1 MKRSDI
7 KTAFGGEVNFTK
19 FIARDTRTAERLLN
33 ALDMTY
39 DDGYTVTPESHTL
52 DDKRVDLVVK
62 DGEGEVVL
70 VVESQDATGWLDSVH
85 SSKITYYMYDKG
97 CYEAALIC
105 EDADEHV
112 KGFVKFLNENT
123 PFRITLLSVVVFELD
138 KQTWC
143 EFIPLMRPSDLN
155 EKKIRSVSN
164 SNNSQLV
171 ADRVQQIG
179 ADYPEL
185 FTHLTRSYA
194 SKNYVGNTCINVG
207 IAPYQSGIN
216 RFAITLYHRGK
227 YNSNADF
234 EQSFTELCEEN
245 GVEPVFQKDK
255 AYVCK
260 FTDGRKIED
269 VADAVKFF
277 KLFVGAIEDKI
288 LKCNNG

>member
-19 FIARDTRTAERLLN
+19 FIARDNKTAERLLN

-39 DDGYTVTPESHTL
+39 EDGYTITPESHTL

-62 DGEGEVVL
+62 DSEGEVAL

-123 PFRITLLSVVVFELD
+123 PFRITLLSVVIFELEN
-138 KQTWC
+138 QQWC
-143 EFIPLMRPSDLN
+143 EFVPLMRPSALS
-155 EKKIRSVSN
+155 EKKIRQVDN
-164 SNNSQLV
+164 SAANQLV

-179 ADYPEL
+179 ADYPGL

-194 SKNYVGNTCINVG
+194 SKNYVGDTCINVG
-207 IAPYQSGIN
+207 IHPVQNHCSVMV
-216 RFAITLYHRGK
+216 YHRGK
-227 YNSNADF
+227 HNNDDF
-234 EQSFTELCEEN
+234 KSSFVDLCKAN
-245 GVEPVFQKDK
+245 NVKPMFQKN
-255 AYVCK
+255 AVYVNEYA
-260 FTDGRKIED
+260 DGRKIENP
-269 VADAVKFF
+269 AEAVTFF
-277 KLFVGAIEDKI
+277 KLFVKAVEDKT
-288 LKCNNG
+288 LKV

>member
-1 MKRSDI
+1 
-7 KTAFGGEVNFTK
+7 
-19 FIARDTRTAERLLN
+19 
-33 ALDMTY
+33 
-39 DDGYTVTPESHTL
+39 
-52 DDKRVDLVVK
+52 
-62 DGEGEVVL
+62 
-70 VVESQDATGWLDSVH
+70 
-85 SSKITYYMYDKG
+85 
-97 CYEAALIC
+97 
-105 EDADEHV
+105 
-112 KGFVKFLNENT
+112 
-123 PFRITLLSVVVFELD
+123 VFELD

-143 EFIPLMRPSDLN
+143 EFVPLMRPSDLS

-277 KLFVGAIEDKI
+277 KLFVSAIEDKI